1 VSHTVIAVAVPELDA
16 LVRERT
22 ERYDASFVSAEE
34 GFGHAHVTLLGPWL
48 TEPGAA
54 DLERVG
60 DVVGAE
66 PAFDFALT
74 RLEQTS
80 RGLLMLVPEP
90 AAPFERLTAA
100 LAAAFPET
108 PPYAGEFAPR
118 PHLTLDHVDT
128 GASLDSLG
136 AEVAL
141 PVASR
146 AAEVQLQRWAND
158 DCRVLHTWELG

>member
-1 VSHTVIAVAVPELDA
+1 MSHTVIAVAVPELDD

-22 ERYDASFVSAEE
+22 LRYDASFVSAEA

-48 TEPGAA
+48 PDPGPA
-54 DLERVG
+54 DLDRVG
-60 DVVGAE
+60 EVVAAE

-74 RLEQTS
+74 HLEQTS

-100 LAAAFPET
+100 LVTAFPQT

-118 PHLTLDHVDT
+118 PHLTVDHVDT
-128 GASLDSLG
+128 GASLASVG

-146 AAEVQLQRWAND
+146 AAEVQLQRWANH
-158 DCRVLHTWELG
+158 DCRVLHTWRLG